1 MMSKRT
7 KLLMTLGI
15 AAVLA
20 GSGTA
25 LAATTDNTTSTQQQ
39 QAPVAG
45 KKMMKIPFGGTELQ
59 TFLGLTE
66 AELHTAQQEGK
77 TLKQIAEGKGITEA
91 KLIEFLQ
98 TQQQKKLDQA
108 VTDGKLT
115 QEQADSMKAGLT
127 TERLQEMINSTG
139 KFGFGGGKGGH
150 GGKGD
155 FIMRAGGEELA
166 TFLGLTEEEL
176 CTAKQAGKT
185 LAQIAEGKG
194 ITQDK
199 LIEFLQ
205 TQQQKQL
212 EQAVT
217 DGKITQEQADAMKEK
232 MTAEHLQEMITS
244 TGPIGKGFGG
254 KGHGHGERGF
264 GGFPGAAP
272 GTDGAVAPDAS
283 GSTTGAAATP
293 TSLRID

>member
-1 MMSKRT
+1 MMSRKS
-7 KLLMTLGI
+7 KFLMTLGI

-25 LAATTDNTTSTQQQ
+25 LAATADNTTTTQQQ
-39 QAPVAG
+39 QATTVEG
-45 KKMMKIPFGGTELQ
+45 KKLMKIPFGGTELQ
-59 TFLGLTE
+59 TFLGLTKE
-66 AELHTAQQEGK
+66 ELRTAQQEGK

-91 KLIEFLQ
+91 KLLEFLK
-98 TQQQKKLDQA
+98 TQHQKRIEQLLA
-108 VTDGKLT
+108 DGKIT
-115 QEQADSMKAGLT
+115 QAQADEMKAHMT
-127 TERLQEMINSTG
+127 DEHLQKIIDNTG
-139 KFGFGGGKGGH
+139 KFGGKGGH

-155 FIMRAGGEELA
+155 FFLHGAGGEELA

-176 CTAKQAGKT
+176 RTAKHEGKT

-199 LIEFLQ
+199 LIAFLQ

-212 EQAVT
+212 AQAVT

-232 MTAEHLQEMITS
+232 MTAEHLQEKITR
-244 TGPIGKGFGG
+244 TGKMGG
-254 KGHGHGERGF
+254 HGHGHGHGERGF

-283 GSTTGAAATP
+283 GTANGTAATP